1 MESIMSPNYGRL
13 LKLLLKNADTVLFR
27 KIGCFNII
35 LFLNL
40 KYCFGD

>member
-1 MESIMSPNYGRL
+1 MSPNYGGS

-27 KIGCFNII
+27 KIACFNII

-40 KYCFGD
+40 NYCFGN